1 LEAGQTTLWVLYH
14 QDQPV
19 GYEWSLRQGS
29 RIIALKADYDEAY
42 TRFSPGNLLAWHILQ
57 QVFEGDV
64 AEIDYLMGGGEYK
77 KRWATDSYQL
87 DELLIFNQSLSSR
100 IWYNIL
106 SRQNQIKALYDAL
119 KRIRLY
125 SK

>member
-1 LEAGQTTLWVLYH
+1 
-14 QDQPV
+14 
-19 GYEWSLRQGS
+19 
-29 RIIALKADYDEAY
+29 
-42 TRFSPGNLLAWHILQ
+42 
-57 QVFEGDV
+57 
-64 AEIDYLMGGGEYK
+64 MGGGDYK

-106 SRQNQIKALYDAL
+106 SRQDQIKALYQKM

-125 SK
+125 FD